1 MALGI
6 YNHTE
11 WSRVFRIFASDIS
24 SKISLTE
31 NIHWVENH
39 GDG

>member
-6 YNHTE
+6 CNHTE
-11 WSRVFRIFASDIS
+11 WSRVFRVFASDIS

-31 NIHWVENH
+31 NIP
-39 GDG
+39 